1 MLLVMNGQRNRT
13 DTAVLVQWPGHTM
26 DGEHTSSDRQ
36 FCLVGSVF
44 CNLFS
49 LWRIFP
55 SGRWVSQW
63 CCTWFCYLCV
73 FDVAIL
79 RKQGSEG
86 QVCGKALAMF
96 GLWQLKCVLSHE
108 SSCQLLPW
116 AVWHWQELKLLWT
129 LVFSLF
135 GTTEDEIVCELCYE
149 TIVARFVRRPAL

>member
-63 CCTWFCYLCV
+63 CCTWFVTCV
-73 FDVAIL
+73 FL
-79 RKQGSEG
+79 MLLPFSES
-86 QVCGKALAMF
+86 KAVRGRSVERHWQCLGCDSSSVSCPMRAHASCCHGLSGIGRNWNFF
-96 GLWQLKCVLSHE
+96 GLWFLAFLAQLRMKLSVN
-108 SSCQLLPW
+108 CAMRL
-116 AVWHWQELKLLWT
+116 
-129 LVFSLF
+129 
-135 GTTEDEIVCELCYE
+135 
-149 TIVARFVRRPAL
+149 